1 MEVFMDRTILITLAL
16 TIIVVSYLIY
26 NFLRVNTTKKRF
38 IDSSIELNT
47 KIKKRWDSIP
57 SIIEKGKKQMPH
69 KKRIVESLILLRNTT
84 YDNMSFEKKRSTD
97 RKLDELIEELFTEED
112 IESRLIEKANS
123 IRIEIEQS
131 TKEYE
136 KAKQEY
142 DRILS
147 KKMTRILLKITKL
160 DTKLNAKEDQY
171 IKQRKENR

>member
-26 NFLRVNTTKKRF
+26 NFLRINTTKKRF
-38 IDSSIELNT
+38 VDSSIELNM
-47 KIKKRWDSIP
+47 KIKKRWASIP
-57 SIIEKGKKQMPH
+57 SIIEKGKKQIPH
-69 KKRIVESLILLRNTT
+69 KKRIVENLILRNTT

-97 RKLDELIEELFTEED
+97 RKLDDLIEELFAEED
-112 IESRLIEKANS
+112 IESRLLEKANS

-142 DRILS
+142 ERILS
-147 KKMTRILLKITKL
+147 KKMTRVLLKITKS
-160 DTKLNAKEDQY
+160 DTKQNAKEDQY